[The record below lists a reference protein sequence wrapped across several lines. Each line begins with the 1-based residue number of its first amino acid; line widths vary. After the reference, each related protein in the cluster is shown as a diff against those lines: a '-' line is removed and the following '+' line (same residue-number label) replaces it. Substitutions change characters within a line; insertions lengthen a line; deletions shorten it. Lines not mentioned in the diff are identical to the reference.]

1 MPDQTTRDAVRN
13 CFCPAAWCRAHGCPT
28 RRCTAK
34 ADAVLSALG
43 IPPDTTTD
51 EVRAGLAVLRI
62 LAMLADEVEEHYVHP
77 WSGIRPGHEAI
88 YGIEIVV
95 AEEVDTSAVGA
106 SPAAA
111 VLALAA
117 KLGDGDRG

>member
-1 MPDQTTRDAVRN
+1 MPDQTARDAVKRGLLDA
-13 CFCPAAWCRAHGCPT
+13 FRGAWTDSEYEATFGPA
-28 RRCTAK
+28 
-34 ADAVLSALG
+34 ADAVLAALG

-51 EVRAGLAVLRI
+51 EIRAGLAALRI

-117 KLGDGDRG
+117 KLEEHK